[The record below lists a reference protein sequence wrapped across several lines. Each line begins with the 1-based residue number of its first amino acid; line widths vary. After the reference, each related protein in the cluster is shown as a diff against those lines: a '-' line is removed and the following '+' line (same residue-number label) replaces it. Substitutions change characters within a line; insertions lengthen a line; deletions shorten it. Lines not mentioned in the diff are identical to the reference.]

1 MTNNTLQKG
10 SASPA
15 LIGVIAL
22 LVAVGG
28 IGYFAVSRQSS
39 SMMEPTADHVAP
51 MIDGQSMTGEAMM
64 KGDEMKAEDD
74 AMMKKDDAMM
84 MQKYTGTV
92 LAGTSAPL
100 LEYNKADYD
109 AAVRSGKLVVLY
121 FYANWCPICK
131 AEFPKAQAAFD
142 QIDSDMVV
150 GFRVSFKDNETDK
163 DEEALARQFG
173 VPYQHTKVFVKD
185 GKQILKAP
193 NEWDTA
199 RYLTEI
205 DKALGQ

>member
-10 SASPA
+10 FASPA

-22 LVAVGG
+22 LLAVGG
-28 IGYFAVSRQSS
+28 VAYIVVSKKSQNT
-39 SMMEPTADHVAP
+39 MEPTADHVAP
-51 MIDGQSMTGEAMM
+51 MMDGQSMTGEAMM
-64 KGDEMKAEDD
+64 KGDEMKAGDD

-100 LEYNKADYD
+100 LEYNKTDYD
-109 AAVRSGKLVVLY
+109 AAVRLGKLVVLY

-205 DKALGQ
+205 NKVLGQ